1 VESATL
7 LSTLQA
13 ALGTQYTLERELGRG
28 GMATVFLARDVR
40 HRRAVAVKVLKPEL
54 SAVLG
59 PERFLREIEL
69 TASLQ
74 HPHIL
79 PLFDSGAEGGLL
91 YYVMPYVDG
100 ETLRERLTR
109 ERQLPVE
116 DAVRLAREVASAL
129 SYAHGRGVIHRDV
142 KPENVLLQGGHALV
156 ADFGIALAVQQ
167 AGGARMTQTG
177 MSLGTPQY
185 MPPEQATGEKGI
197 DARAD
202 VYALGAVLYEMLAG
216 EPPFTGLSAQA
227 IVAKMLTEETTPL
240 TLRRRSVPAHVDAAV
255 RTALEKL
262 PADRFESAAAF
273 ASALA
278 TPSLAEPAASR
289 GNRTR
294 TTRGA
299 IAQARL
305 SSPRTMTL
313 LIGGT
318 LIVGAALG
326 WLGGWTRGRAAGA
339 LTQTAS
345 ERGTAR
351 FLIEVDSGSLGPNG
365 TALSPDGRTIIYAR
379 EGLDGTRLYA
389 RQLDELVARPLAG
402 TENGQ
407 HPFFSP
413 NGEWIA
419 FYSNGA
425 IRKLRLAA
433 GGTPVLVTE
442 VAGAVSLGGG
452 YWTEDDAIVYATIP
466 AGALYRV
473 RANGGT
479 PSRVAVT
486 DTTRRVFFPQPLPG
500 TRAILV
506 TTRGDDYTSS
516 RVGVLDLSTG
526 ELREFASGAG
536 PRYAAGYVIYAGAAG
551 GLFRQRF
558 DLPHLAPSGI
568 ADEIANDLDVTS
580 DEAAFAASRGGTLV
594 YHSSRGGWA
603 LTLTDRIGRSLRV
616 MPSLRPWSPRF
627 DRDGR
632 RVAYGAVAP
641 GRQTSEVWITE
652 LTSGA
657 PQRVT
662 TDGNDSGDPQ
672 WSPDA
677 KRIAYFTNAPGG
689 KDLVV
694 QALDSSVARV
704 LTSRPGTQWTSDWI
718 RDGSAV
724 LFTDVTWDGEMAIWA
739 QPMDS
744 RTAQPSGL
752 ARRYIETPPR
762 ESGARASPNGLWVAY
777 TSDETGRNEVYV
789 QSYPS
794 PGRKTLVSQG
804 GGISPAWRGDGRE
817 IYYWQAGQLFAATV
831 EPATPGE
838 PLTVGTPR
846 PLFRA
851 PYVENV
857 HANYDVS
864 PDGSRFII
872 VTRDAKASRLVV
884 ALDLLGAARAP
895 QSVAR

>member
-1 VESATL
+1 MESATL

-13 ALGTQYTLERELGRG
+13 ALGAQYAPERELGRG
-28 GMATVFLARDVR
+28 GMATVFLARDIR
-40 HRRAVAVKVLKPEL
+40 HGRAVAVKVLHPDL

-79 PLFDSGAEGGLL
+79 PLFDSGVASGLL
-91 YYVMPYVDG
+91 YYVMPYVEG
-100 ETLRERLTR
+100 ETLRARLTR
-109 ERQLPVE
+109 ERQLPVD

-156 ADFGIALAVQQ
+156 ADFGIALALQQ
-167 AGGARMTQTG
+167 AGGTRMTQTG
-177 MSLGTPQY
+177 LSLGTPQY
-185 MPPEQATGEKGI
+185 MPPEQATGEKAI

-216 EPPFTGLSAQA
+216 EPPFTGPSAQA
-227 IVAKMLTEETTPL
+227 IVAKMLTEEAAPL

-262 PADRFESAAAF
+262 PADRFESAAAL

-278 TPSLAEPAASR
+278 TPSLADPSASH
-289 GNRTR
+289 GNRPR
-294 TTRGA
+294 TTRGP
-299 IAQARL
+299 IAQPRP
-305 SSPRTMTL
+305 SSPRTMML
-313 LIGGT
+313 LVAGT
-318 LIVGAALG
+318 LVVGAALG
-326 WLGGWTRGRAAGA
+326 WLGGWSRGRAAGA
-339 LTQTAS
+339 STQTAS
-345 ERGTAR
+345 ERGPAR

-365 TALSPDGRTIIYAR
+365 TAISPDGRTIIYAR
-379 EGLDGTRLYA
+379 EGPDGTRLYA
-389 RQLDELVARPLAG
+389 RQLDELAARPLAG
-402 TENGQ
+402 TENAAT
-407 HPFFSP
+407 PFFSP
-413 NGEWIA
+413 NGDWIA

-425 IRKLRLAA
+425 IRKLRLA

-442 VAGAVSLGGG
+442 VAGAVFLGGG
-452 YWTEDDAIVYATIP
+452 YWTEDDAIVYATGP

-473 RANGGT
+473 SANGGT
-479 PSRVAVT
+479 PFRVAVA
-486 DTTRRVFFPQPLPG
+486 DTTRRLFLPRPLPG
-500 TRAILV
+500 TRGILV

-526 ELREFASGAG
+526 KLHEFASGSGAQ
-536 PRYAAGYVIYAGAAG
+536 YAAGYVIYSGAAG
-551 GLFRQRF
+551 ELFRQRF
-558 DLPHLAPSGI
+558 DLAQRAPSGI
-568 ADEIANDLDVTS
+568 ADEIANDVDVTS
-580 DEAAFAASRGGTLV
+580 NEAAFAASRGGTLV
-594 YHSSRGGWA
+594 YHSTRGGWA
-603 LTLTDRIGRSLRV
+603 LTLTDRVGRAQRV

-641 GRQTSEVWITE
+641 GRQTSEVWIME
-652 LTSGA
+652 LSSGA

-662 TDGNDSGDPQ
+662 TNGNDSGDPQ
-672 WSPDA
+672 WSPDG
-677 KRIAYFTNAPGG
+677 KQIAYFTNAPGG

-694 QALDSSVARV
+694 QALDSGVAQA

-718 RDGSAV
+718 RDGRAV

-739 QPMDS
+739 QPMDA
-744 RTAQPSGL
+744 RTARPSGL
-752 ARRYIETPPR
+752 ARRYIETPAR

-777 TSDETGRNEVYV
+777 TSDETGHNEVYV
-789 QSYPS
+789 QSFPN
-794 PGRKTLVSQG
+794 PGRKTLVSKG

-817 IYYWQAGQLFAATV
+817 IYYWQVGQLFAATV
-831 EPATPGE
+831 EAGASGE

-884 ALDLLGAARAP
+884 TLDVLGAARAP
-895 QSVAR
+895 QRVAR

>member
-1 VESATL
+1 MESATL

-13 ALGTQYTLERELGRG
+13 ALGAQYAPERELGRG
-28 GMATVFLARDVR
+28 GMAAVFLARDIR
-40 HRRAVAVKVLKPEL
+40 HRRAVAVKVLHPEL

-79 PLFDSGAEGGLL
+79 PLFDSGAASGLL
-91 YYVMPYVDG
+91 YYVMPYVEG
-100 ETLRERLTR
+100 ETLRARLTR
-109 ERQLPVE
+109 ERQLPVD

-142 KPENVLLQGGHALV
+142 KPENVLLQDGHALV

-177 MSLGTPQY
+177 LSLGTPQY
-185 MPPEQATGEKGI
+185 MPPEQATGEKAM

-216 EPPFTGLSAQA
+216 EPPFTGPSAQA
-227 IVAKMLTEETTPL
+227 IVAKMLTEEAAPL

-278 TPSLAEPAASR
+278 TPSPAEPAASVS
-289 GNRTR
+289 NPR
-294 TTRGA
+294 TTRGPS
-299 IAQARL
+299 AQPRL
-305 SSPRTMTL
+305 SSRRTMTL
-313 LIGGT
+313 LIAGT
-318 LIVGAALG
+318 LVVGAALG

-339 LTQTAS
+339 SPQASS
-345 ERGTAR
+345 ERGPAR

-365 TALSPDGRTIIYAR
+365 TAISPDGRTIIYAR
-379 EGLDGTRLYA
+379 EGPDGTRLYA
-389 RQLDELVARPLAG
+389 RQLDELVARPIAG
-402 TENGQ
+402 TENAAK
-407 HPFFSP
+407 PFFSP

-419 FYSNGA
+419 FYTNGA
-425 IRKLRLAA
+425 IRKLRLA

-442 VAGAVSLGGG
+442 VAGAVFFGGG
-452 YWTEDDAIVYATIP
+452 HWTEDDAIVYATIP

-473 RANGGT
+473 SATGGI
-479 PSRVAVT
+479 PSRVVVA
-486 DTTRRVFFPQPLPG
+486 DTTRRLFLPRPLPG

-516 RVGVLDLSTG
+516 RVGVLDLTTG
-526 ELREFASGAG
+526 ELHEFASGSGAQ
-536 PRYAAGYVIYAGAAG
+536 YAAGYVIYSGAAG
-551 GLFRQRF
+551 ELVRQRF
-558 DLPHLAPSGI
+558 NLAQRAPSGM
-568 ADEIANDLDVTS
+568 ADEIANDVDATS
-580 DEAAFAASRGGTLV
+580 DDAAFAASRGGTLV

-603 LTLTDRIGRSLRV
+603 LTLTDRVGRALRV

-662 TDGNDSGDPQ
+662 TNGNDSGDPQ
-672 WSPDA
+672 WSPDG
-677 KRIAYFTNAPGG
+677 KHIAYFTNAPGG

-694 QALDSSVARV
+694 QALDSSLARV
-704 LTSRPGTQWTSDWI
+704 LTSRPGTQWTSDWS

-724 LFTDVTWDGEMAIWA
+724 LFTDVTWGGEMAIWA
-739 QPMDS
+739 QPMDA
-744 RTAQPSGL
+744 RTARPSGL
-752 ARRYIETPPR
+752 ARRYIETPAR

-777 TSDETGRNEVYV
+777 TSDETGHNEVYL

-794 PGRKTLVSQG
+794 PGHKTLVSNG

-831 EPATPGE
+831 EPGAPGE

-884 ALDLLGAARAP
+884 ALDLLGAGPAP